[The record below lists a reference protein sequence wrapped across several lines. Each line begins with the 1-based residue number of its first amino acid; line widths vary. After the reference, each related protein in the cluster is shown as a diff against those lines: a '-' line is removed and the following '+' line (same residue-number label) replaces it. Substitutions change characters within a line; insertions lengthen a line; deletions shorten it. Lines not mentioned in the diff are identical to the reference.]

1 MPARACHGAQSNELG
16 GGEGALLLL
25 SRVEGLTSIVAI
37 SVRRNVDPGDERI
50 SATFGA
56 SPCRNNV
63 GSKTNNASAR
73 IFDDMQGSSVK
84 VRMLNECGTL
94 AFCLRTTVLARS
106 RSALVWIKDFA
117 GRP

>member
-1 MPARACHGAQSNELG
+1 MKPGVHVPARACHGAQSNELG

-25 SRVEGLTSIVAI
+25 SGVEGLTSIVAI

-73 IFDDMQGSSVK
+73 I
-84 VRMLNECGTL
+84 L
-94 AFCLRTTVLARS
+94 
-106 RSALVWIKDFA
+106 
-117 GRP
+117 